1 MSHQDWTPVVF
12 KKKTDDN
19 KKGCEKEKTTSSS
32 SSSSSSSLSNVGV
45 YKAASDD
52 DVKKTKYVSKNTSQA
67 IMSARTEKK
76 MTQKELA
83 QKCNMDVS
91 IINEIER
98 GTCVY
103 NATHVNKIQ
112 SVLGVKI
119 PRM

>member
-1 MSHQDWTPVVF
+1 MSHQDWTHVVF
-12 KKKTDDN
+12 N
-19 KKGCEKEKTTSSS
+19 KKSNDGKDTGKPTSSL
-32 SSSSSSSLSNVGV
+32 SSSSSLSNVGV

-52 DVKKTKYVSKNTSQA
+52 DVKKTKYVLKTTSQA
-67 IMSARTEKK
+67 IMSARAEKK

-103 NATHVNKIQ
+103 NATHLNKIQ

-119 PRM
+119 PRS

>member
-12 KKKTDDN
+12 NKNSDDN
-19 KKGCEKEKTTSSS
+19 KKGCGEKEK

-119 PRM
+119 PRS

>member
-1 MSHQDWTPVVF
+1 MSHQDWTTVVF
-12 KKKTDDN
+12 N
-19 KKGCEKEKTTSSS
+19 KKSKDEKDKLKPNSTPST
-32 SSSSSSSLSNVGV
+32 SSLSNVGI

-52 DVKKTKYVSKNTSQA
+52 DVKKTKYVSKNTS
-67 IMSARTEKK
+67 

-119 PRM
+119 PRV

>member
-12 KKKTDDN
+12 GSNKSHDNKNDN
-19 KKGCEKEKTTSSS
+19 KKGCEKEKAT
-32 SSSSSSSLSNVGV
+32 SSSSLSNVGV
-45 YKAASDD
+45 YKATSDD
-52 DVKKTKYVSKNTSQA
+52 DVKKTKYVSKTTSQA

-119 PRM
+119 PRS

>member
-12 KKKTDDN
+12 NKKSHDN
-19 KKGCEKEKTTSSS
+19 KKGGEKEKEMS

-45 YKAASDD
+45 YKAANDD
-52 DVKKTKYVSKNTSQA
+52 DVKKIKYVSKNMSQA
-67 IMSARTEKK
+67 IMSARSEKK

-98 GTCVY
+98 GACVY

-112 SVLGVKI
+112 NILGVKI
-119 PRM
+119 PRV